1 VIERKKDSWNDGK
14 VPAVI
19 FSARWREGNKPRMP
33 RSKIPNPI
41 SKIKK
46 FLKKKKKVKIT
57 IRVEAYFLIALVLNE
72 AKVSDYRIARNAV

>member
-1 VIERKKDSWNDGK
+1 
-14 VPAVI
+14 
-19 FSARWREGNKPRMP
+19 MP

-46 FLKKKKKVKIT
+46 FLKKKKKVKLT
-57 IRVEAYFLIALVLNE
+57 IRAEAYFFIVLVLSK